1 MDLVARLAD
10 AVVDLRPR
18 HDRLLVGIDGPD
30 AAGKTTL
37 ADRLAAD
44 LPGPVLRVS
53 VDDFVT
59 PREER
64 YRRGELSPEGFYRD
78 LVDVAAFV
86 DACLAG
92 NGATVVAEGIFL
104 LRPELRD
111 LWTLSVYLRVSE
123 EESLRRALER
133 DVGLF
138 GSAEE
143 VERRY
148 RARYLPG
155 QALYRGDTDPERRA
169 DVLVD
174 NEDVAEMPPPVRR
187 RPLVDVC
194 VSGGSGGAPSADR
207 APRRPRPRRPW
218 R

>member
-18 HDRLLVGIDGPD
+18 HDRRLVGIDGPD
-30 AAGKTTL
+30 AAGKTAL

-53 VDDFVT
+53 VDDFVN

-64 YRRGELSPEGFYRD
+64 YRRGELSPVGFYRD
-78 LVDVAAFV
+78 LIDVAAFV
-86 DACLAG
+86 DACMAG
-92 NGATVVAEGIFL
+92 NGATGLAEGIFL

-155 QALYRGDTDPERRA
+155 QALYRGDADPERRA

-174 NEDVAEMPPPVRR
+174 NEDVAVPIVLRWGRSDSPH
-187 RPLVDVC
+187 
-194 VSGGSGGAPSADR
+194 
-207 APRRPRPRRPW
+207 
-218 R
+218 